1 MVGDEVHRSAKNY
14 TTFPEYRVWDIR
26 LPVKIGEAEVE
37 ALLVKGVLH
46 FALISYDLSGHG
58 RL

>member
-1 MVGDEVHRSAKNY
+1 MKFIGLPR
-14 TTFPEYRVWDIR
+14 TTQPSLSTGFGTSGS
-26 LPVKIGEAEVE
+26 PVKIGEAEVE